1 MNFDVVNK
9 DWLLEKLSNEQS
21 MMEFVSFIDS
31 LLEPNF
37 SIAALNL
44 TRQEL
49 NLWKV
54 EGLIKSNDSELRE
67 WVRVNFF
74 DFIWL
79 KMVDIMRQSKI
90 PFSAINKIKKE
101 FFEINDED
109 LKQLLSNSFNQ
120 GRGEIADNEVMTLVQ
135 KEVVSQDYPPAVIA
149 LFKRYFPPF
158 NLFIFGLMIDRSP
171 INILVNTDGETVY
184 LNPNQLAQT
193 NVTEALVAFLSK
205 PFIGVPMHTLLDD
218 FYDNPKI
225 KLAEQQQVCNLTK
238 LETKVLGLLRK
249 ENIKEIRI
257 RFNQQLKGEIIIEH
271 VNYVNPDMLL
281 KNVHQILERGKY
293 STIKIVQEDGRIK
306 IFEEVIKEKIK
317 NIN

>member
-1 MNFDVVNK
+1 MKFDLLNT
-9 DWLLEKLSNEQS
+9 DWLTEKLSNENS
-21 MMEFVSFIDS
+21 MMGFVKFIDS
-31 LLEPNF
+31 LLEPIF
-37 SIAALNL
+37 SISALNL

-49 NLWKV
+49 NQWKA

-79 KMVDIMRQSKI
+79 KMIDIMRQSKI
-90 PFSAINKIKKE
+90 PFTTIHKLKKE
-101 FFEINDED
+101 FFEIDDQE
-109 LKQLLSNSFNQ
+109 LRYLLSNAYKQ
-120 GRGEIADNEVMTLVQ
+120 GKDEIPKGEVMNLIE
-135 KEVVSQDYPPAVIA
+135 KEVVSQDYPPAVMA

-158 NLFIFGLMIDRSP
+158 NLFIFGLMIERSP
-171 INILVNTDGETVY
+171 ISILVNADGQTVY
-184 LNPNQLAQT
+184 LNPNQLAKT

-205 PFIGVPMHTLLDD
+205 PFIGVPMHTLLDE

-257 RFNQQLKGEIIIEH
+257 RFNQQLRGELIIEH
-271 VNYVNPDMLL
+271 VNYVNPGMLL
-281 KNVHQILERGKY
+281 KNVQDILQRGKY
-293 STIKIVQEDGRIK
+293 STIKIVQEDGHLK
-306 IFEEVIKEKIK
+306 IFEEVIKEKV
-317 NIN
+317 IN

>member
-1 MNFDVVNK
+1 MKFDLLNT
-9 DWLLEKLSNEQS
+9 DWLTEKLSNENS
-21 MMEFVSFIDS
+21 MMGFVKFIDS
-31 LLEPNF
+31 LLEPIF
-37 SIAALNL
+37 SISALNL

-49 NLWKV
+49 NQWKA

-74 DFIWL
+74 DFVWL

-90 PFSAINKIKKE
+90 PFTTIHKLKKE
-101 FFEINDED
+101 FFEIDDQE
-109 LKQLLSNSFNQ
+109 LRYLLSNAYKQ
-120 GRGEIADNEVMTLVQ
+120 GKDEIPKGEVMNLIE
-135 KEVVSQDYPPAVIA
+135 KEVVSQDYPPAVMA

-158 NLFIFGLMIDRSP
+158 NLFIFGLMIERSP
-171 INILVNTDGETVY
+171 ISILVNADGQTVY
-184 LNPNQLAQT
+184 LNPNQLAKT

-205 PFIGVPMHTLLDD
+205 PFIGVPMHTLLDE

-257 RFNQQLKGEIIIEH
+257 RFNQQLRGEIIIEH
-271 VNYVNPDMLL
+271 VNYVNPGMLL
-281 KNVHQILERGKY
+281 KNVQDILQRGKY
-293 STIKIVQEDGRIK
+293 STIKIVQEDGHLK
-306 IFEEVIKEKIK
+306 IFEEVIKEKV
-317 NIN
+317 IN

>member
-37 SIAALNL
+37 SISALNL

-49 NLWKV
+49 NLWKA

-79 KMVDIMRQSKI
+79 KMVAVMRQSKI
-90 PFSAINKIKKE
+90 PFTAINKIKKE

-120 GRGEIADNEVMTLVQ
+120 GRGEIPYSEVMTLVQ
-135 KEVVSQDYPPAVIA
+135 KEVVAQDYPPAVIA

-158 NLFIFGLMIDRSP
+158 NLFVFGLMIDRNP
-171 INILVNTDGETVY
+171 IDILVNTDGETVY
-184 LNPNQLAQT
+184 LSPNQLAQT
-193 NVTEALVAFLSK
+193 NVTEALVTFLSK

-257 RFNQQLKGEIIIEH
+257 RFNQQLKGEIIIEQ

-317 NIN
+317 N

>member
-1 MNFDVVNK
+1 MKFDLLNT
-9 DWLLEKLSNEQS
+9 DWLTEKLSNENS
-21 MMEFVSFIDS
+21 MMGFVKFIDS
-31 LLEPNF
+31 LLEPIF
-37 SIAALNL
+37 SISALNL

-49 NLWKV
+49 NQWKA

-79 KMVDIMRQSKI
+79 KMIDIMRQSKI
-90 PFSAINKIKKE
+90 PFTTIHKLKKE
-101 FFEINDED
+101 FFEIDDQE
-109 LKQLLSNSFNQ
+109 LRYLLSNAYKQ
-120 GRGEIADNEVMTLVQ
+120 GKDEIPKGEVMNLIE
-135 KEVVSQDYPPAVIA
+135 KEVVSQDYPPAVMA

-158 NLFIFGLMIDRSP
+158 NLFIFGLMIERSP
-171 INILVNTDGETVY
+171 ISILVNANGQTVY
-184 LNPNQLAQT
+184 LNPNQLAKT

-205 PFIGVPMHTLLDD
+205 PFIGVPMHSLLDE

-257 RFNQQLKGEIIIEH
+257 RFNQQLRGQIIIEH
-271 VNYVNPDMLL
+271 VNYVNPGMLL
-281 KNVHQILERGKY
+281 KNVQDILQRGKY
-293 STIKIVQEDGRIK
+293 STIKIVQEDGHLK
-306 IFEEVIKEKIK
+306 IFEEVIKEKV
-317 NIN
+317 IN

>member
-1 MNFDVVNK
+1 MKFDLLNT
-9 DWLLEKLSNEQS
+9 DWLTEKLSNENS
-21 MMEFVSFIDS
+21 MMGFVKFIDS
-31 LLEPNF
+31 LLEPIF
-37 SIAALNL
+37 SISALNL

-49 NLWKV
+49 NQWKA

-90 PFSAINKIKKE
+90 PFTTIHKLKKE
-101 FFEINDED
+101 FFEIDDQE
-109 LKQLLSNSFNQ
+109 LRYLLSNAYKQ
-120 GRGEIADNEVMTLVQ
+120 GKDEIPKGEVMNLIE
-135 KEVVSQDYPPAVIA
+135 KEVVSQDYPPAVMA

-158 NLFIFGLMIDRSP
+158 NLFIFGLMIERSP
-171 INILVNTDGETVY
+171 ISILVNADGQTVY
-184 LNPNQLAQT
+184 LNPNQLAKT

-205 PFIGVPMHTLLDD
+205 PFIGVPMHTLLDE

-238 LETKVLGLLRK
+238 LETKVLGLLRN

-257 RFNQQLKGEIIIEH
+257 RFNQQLRGQIIIEH

-281 KNVHQILERGKY
+281 KNVQDILQRGKY
-293 STIKIVQEDGRIK
+293 STIKIVQEDGHLK
-306 IFEEVIKEKIK
+306 IFEEVIKEKV
-317 NIN
+317 IN

>member
-1 MNFDVVNK
+1 MKFDLLNT
-9 DWLLEKLSNEQS
+9 DWLTEKLSNENS
-21 MMEFVSFIDS
+21 MMGFVKFIDS
-31 LLEPNF
+31 LLEPIF
-37 SIAALNL
+37 SISALNL

-49 NLWKV
+49 NQWKA

-79 KMVDIMRQSKI
+79 KMIDIMRQSKI
-90 PFSAINKIKKE
+90 PFTTIHKLKKE
-101 FFEINDED
+101 FFEIDDQE
-109 LKQLLSNSFNQ
+109 LRYLLSNAYKQ
-120 GRGEIADNEVMTLVQ
+120 GKDEIPKGEVMNLVE
-135 KEVVSQDYPPAVIA
+135 KEVVSQDYPPAVMA

-158 NLFIFGLMIDRSP
+158 NLFIFGLLIERSP
-171 INILVNTDGETVY
+171 ISILVNADGQTVY
-184 LNPNQLAQT
+184 LNPNQLAKT

-205 PFIGVPMHTLLDD
+205 PFIGVPMHTLLDE

-257 RFNQQLKGEIIIEH
+257 RFNQQLRGEIIIEH
-271 VNYVNPDMLL
+271 VNYVNPGMLL
-281 KNVHQILERGKY
+281 KNVQDILQRGKY
-293 STIKIVQEDGRIK
+293 STIKIVQEDGHLK
-306 IFEEVIKEKIK
+306 IFEEVIKEKV
-317 NIN
+317 IN

>member
-1 MNFDVVNK
+1 MNLDVVNK

-21 MMEFVSFIDS
+21 MMEFVSFIDG

-37 SIAALNL
+37 SISALNL

-49 NLWKV
+49 NLWKA

-90 PFSAINKIKKE
+90 PFTAINKIKKE

-120 GRGEIADNEVMTLVQ
+120 GRGEIPDSEVMTLVK
-135 KEVVSQDYPPAVIA
+135 KEVVAQDYPPAVIA

-158 NLFIFGLMIDRSP
+158 NLFVFGLMIDRNP
-171 INILVNTDGETVY
+171 IDILVNTDGETVY
-184 LNPNQLAQT
+184 LNPNQLVQT

-225 KLAEQQQVCNLTK
+225 KLAEQQQVSNLTK

-257 RFNQQLKGEIIIEH
+257 RFNKQLKGEIIIEH
-271 VNYVNPDMLL
+271 VKYASPDVLL

-293 STIKIVQEDGRIK
+293 STIKIVQENGNIK
-306 IFEEVIKEKIK
+306 IFEEVIKEKIS
-317 NIN
+317 I

>member
-1 MNFDVVNK
+1 MNLDVVNK
-9 DWLLEKLSNEQS
+9 EWLLEKLSNEQS
-21 MMEFVSFIDS
+21 MMEFVSFIDG

-37 SIAALNL
+37 SISALNL

-49 NLWKV
+49 NLWKA

-79 KMVDIMRQSKI
+79 KMVTVMRQSKI
-90 PFSAINKIKKE
+90 PFTAINKIKKE

-120 GRGEIADNEVMTLVQ
+120 GRGEIPDSEVMTLVQ
-135 KEVVSQDYPPAVIA
+135 KDIVAQDYPPAVIA

-158 NLFIFGLMIDRSP
+158 NLFVFGLMIDRNP
-171 INILVNTDGETVY
+171 IDILVNTDGETVY

-205 PFIGVPMHTLLDD
+205 SFIGVPMHTLLDD
-218 FYDNPKI
+218 FYNNPKI

-257 RFNQQLKGEIIIEH
+257 RFNQQLKGEIIIEQ

-317 NIN
+317 N

>member
-1 MNFDVVNK
+1 MKFDLLNT
-9 DWLLEKLSNEQS
+9 DWLTEKLSNENS
-21 MMEFVSFIDS
+21 MMGFVKFIDS
-31 LLEPNF
+31 LLEPIF
-37 SIAALNL
+37 SISALNL

-49 NLWKV
+49 NQWKA

-79 KMVDIMRQSKI
+79 KMIDIMRQSKI
-90 PFSAINKIKKE
+90 PFTTIHKLKKE
-101 FFEINDED
+101 FFEIDDQE
-109 LKQLLSNSFNQ
+109 LRYLLSNAYKQ
-120 GRGEIADNEVMTLVQ
+120 GKDEIPKGEVMNLIE
-135 KEVVSQDYPPAVIA
+135 KEVVSQDYPPAVMA

-158 NLFIFGLMIDRSP
+158 NLFIFSLMIERSP
-171 INILVNTDGETVY
+171 ISILVNADGQTVY
-184 LNPNQLAQT
+184 LNPNQLAKT

-205 PFIGVPMHTLLDD
+205 PFIGVPMHTLLDE

-238 LETKVLGLLRK
+238 LETKVLGLLRN

-257 RFNQQLKGEIIIEH
+257 RFNQQLRGQIIIEH

-281 KNVHQILERGKY
+281 KNVQDILQRGKY
-293 STIKIVQEDGRIK
+293 STIKIVQEDGHLK
-306 IFEEVIKEKIK
+306 IFEEVIKEKV
-317 NIN
+317 IN

>member
-1 MNFDVVNK
+1 MKFDLLNT
-9 DWLLEKLSNEQS
+9 DWLTEKLSNENS
-21 MMEFVSFIDS
+21 MMGFVKFIDS
-31 LLEPNF
+31 LLEPIF
-37 SIAALNL
+37 SISALNL

-49 NLWKV
+49 NQWKA

-79 KMVDIMRQSKI
+79 KMIDIMRQSKI
-90 PFSAINKIKKE
+90 PFTTIHKLKKE
-101 FFEINDED
+101 FFEIDEQE
-109 LKQLLSNSFNQ
+109 LKYLLSNAYKQ
-120 GRGEIADNEVMTLVQ
+120 GKEEISKGPVMDFLES
-135 KEVVSQDYPPAVIA
+135 EVVLRDYPPAVIA

-158 NLFIFGLMIDRSP
+158 NLFIFGLMIERSP
-171 INILVNTDGETVY
+171 ISILVNADGQTVY
-184 LNPNQLAQT
+184 LNPNQLAKT

-205 PFIGVPMHTLLDD
+205 PFIGVPMHTLLDE

-257 RFNQQLKGEIIIEH
+257 RFNQQLRGEIIIEH
-271 VNYVNPDMLL
+271 VNYVNPGMLL
-281 KNVHQILERGKY
+281 KNVQDILQRGKY
-293 STIKIVQEDGRIK
+293 STIKIVQEDGHLK
-306 IFEEVIKEKIK
+306 IFEEVIKEKV
-317 NIN
+317 IN

>member
-1 MNFDVVNK
+1 MKFDLLNT
-9 DWLLEKLSNEQS
+9 DWLTEKLSNENS
-21 MMEFVSFIDS
+21 MMGFVKFIDS
-31 LLEPNF
+31 LLEPIF
-37 SIAALNL
+37 SISALNL

-49 NLWKV
+49 NQWKA

-79 KMVDIMRQSKI
+79 KMIDIMRQSKI
-90 PFSAINKIKKE
+90 PFTTIHKLKKE
-101 FFEINDED
+101 FFEINDQE
-109 LKQLLSNSFNQ
+109 LRYLLSNAYKQ
-120 GRGEIADNEVMTLVQ
+120 GKDEIPKGEVMNLIE
-135 KEVVSQDYPPAVIA
+135 KEVVSQDYPPAVMA

-158 NLFIFGLMIDRSP
+158 NLFIFGLMIERSP
-171 INILVNTDGETVY
+171 ISILVNADGQTVY
-184 LNPNQLAQT
+184 LNPNQLAKT

-205 PFIGVPMHTLLDD
+205 PFIGVPMHTLLDE

-257 RFNQQLKGEIIIEH
+257 RFNQQLRGEIIIEH
-271 VNYVNPDMLL
+271 VNYVNPGTLL
-281 KNVHQILERGKY
+281 KNVQDILQRGKY
-293 STIKIVQEDGRIK
+293 STIKIVQEDGHLK
-306 IFEEVIKEKIK
+306 IFEEVIKEKV
-317 NIN
+317 IN

>member
-9 DWLLEKLSNEQS
+9 DWLLKKLSNEQS

-37 SIAALNL
+37 SISALNL

-90 PFSAINKIKKE
+90 PFTAIKKIKKE

-120 GRGEIADNEVMTLVQ
+120 GRGEIPDSEVMSLVE
-135 KEVVSQDYPPAVIA
+135 KEVVSLDYPPAVIA

-171 INILVNTDGETVY
+171 INILVNSEGETVY
-184 LNPNQLAQT
+184 LIPKQLQQT
-193 NVTEALVAFLSK
+193 DVNEKLLSFLSK
-205 PFIGVPMHTLLDD
+205 PFVGVPMHSLLDE

-225 KLAEQQQVCNLTK
+225 KPSEQQQVCNLTK

-257 RFNQQLKGEIIIEH
+257 RFNQQLKGEIIIEQ

-317 NIN
+317 N

>member
-1 MNFDVVNK
+1 MKFDLLNT
-9 DWLLEKLSNEQS
+9 DWLTEKLSNENS
-21 MMEFVSFIDS
+21 MMGFVKFIDS
-31 LLEPNF
+31 LLEPIF
-37 SIAALNL
+37 SISALNL

-49 NLWKV
+49 NQWKA

-79 KMVDIMRQSKI
+79 KMIDIMRQSKI
-90 PFSAINKIKKE
+90 PFTTIHKLKKE
-101 FFEINDED
+101 FFEIDDQE
-109 LKQLLSNSFNQ
+109 LRYLLSNAYKQ
-120 GRGEIADNEVMTLVQ
+120 GKDEISKGPVMDFLES
-135 KEVVSQDYPPAVIA
+135 EVVLRDYPPAVIA

-158 NLFIFGLMIDRSP
+158 NLFIFGLMIERSP
-171 INILVNTDGETVY
+171 ISILVNADGQTVY
-184 LNPNQLAQT
+184 LNPNQLAKT

-205 PFIGVPMHTLLDD
+205 PFIGVPMHTLLDE

-257 RFNQQLKGEIIIEH
+257 RFNQQLRGEIIIEH
-271 VNYVNPDMLL
+271 VNYVNPGMLL
-281 KNVHQILERGKY
+281 KNVQDILQRGKY
-293 STIKIVQEDGRIK
+293 STIKIVQEDGHLK
-306 IFEEVIKEKIK
+306 IFEEVIKEKV
-317 NIN
+317 IN

>member
-1 MNFDVVNK
+1 MKFDLLNT
-9 DWLLEKLSNEQS
+9 DWLTEKLSNENS
-21 MMEFVSFIDS
+21 MMGFVKFIDS
-31 LLEPNF
+31 LLEPIF
-37 SIAALNL
+37 SISALSL

-49 NLWKV
+49 NQWKA

-79 KMVDIMRQSKI
+79 KMIDIMRQSKI
-90 PFSAINKIKKE
+90 PFTTIHKLKKE
-101 FFEINDED
+101 FFEIDDQE
-109 LKQLLSNSFNQ
+109 LRYLLSNAYKQ
-120 GRGEIADNEVMTLVQ
+120 GKDEIPKGEVMNLIE
-135 KEVVSQDYPPAVIA
+135 KEVVSQDYPPAVMA

-158 NLFIFGLMIDRSP
+158 NLFIFGLMIERSP
-171 INILVNTDGETVY
+171 ISILVNADGQTVY
-184 LNPNQLAQT
+184 LNPNQLAKT

-205 PFIGVPMHTLLDD
+205 PFIGVPMHTLLDE

-257 RFNQQLKGEIIIEH
+257 RFNQQLRGEIIIEH
-271 VNYVNPDMLL
+271 VNYVNPGMLL
-281 KNVHQILERGKY
+281 KNVQDILQRGKY
-293 STIKIVQEDGRIK
+293 STIKIVQEDGHLK
-306 IFEEVIKEKIK
+306 IFEEVIKEKV
-317 NIN
+317 IN

>member
-1 MNFDVVNK
+1 MKFDLLNT
-9 DWLLEKLSNEQS
+9 DWLTEKLSNENS
-21 MMEFVSFIDS
+21 MMGFVKFIDS
-31 LLEPNF
+31 LLEPIF
-37 SIAALNL
+37 SISALNL

-49 NLWKV
+49 NQWKA

-79 KMVDIMRQSKI
+79 KMIDIMRQSKI
-90 PFSAINKIKKE
+90 PFTTIHKLKKE
-101 FFEINDED
+101 FFEIDDQE
-109 LKQLLSNSFNQ
+109 LRYLLSNAYKQ
-120 GRGEIADNEVMTLVQ
+120 GKDEIPKGEVMNLIE
-135 KEVVSQDYPPAVIA
+135 KEVVSQDYPPAVMA

-158 NLFIFGLMIDRSP
+158 NLFIFGLMIERSP
-171 INILVNTDGETVY
+171 ISILVNADGQTVY
-184 LNPNQLAQT
+184 LNPNQLAKT

-205 PFIGVPMHTLLDD
+205 PFIGVPMHTLLDE

-257 RFNQQLKGEIIIEH
+257 RFNQQLRGQIIIEH
-271 VNYVNPDMLL
+271 VNYVNPGLLL
-281 KNVHQILERGKY
+281 KNVQDILQRGKY
-293 STIKIVQEDGRIK
+293 STIKIVQEDGHLK
-306 IFEEVIKEKIK
+306 IFEEVIKEKV
-317 NIN
+317 IN

>member
-1 MNFDVVNK
+1 MKFDLLNT
-9 DWLLEKLSNEQS
+9 DWLTEKLSNENS
-21 MMEFVSFIDS
+21 MMGFVKFIDS
-31 LLEPNF
+31 LLEPIF
-37 SIAALNL
+37 SISALSL

-49 NLWKV
+49 NQWKA

-79 KMVDIMRQSKI
+79 KMIDIMRQSKI
-90 PFSAINKIKKE
+90 PFTTIHKLKKE
-101 FFEINDED
+101 FFEIDDQE
-109 LKQLLSNSFNQ
+109 LRYLLSNAYKQ
-120 GRGEIADNEVMTLVQ
+120 GKDEIPKGEVMNLIE
-135 KEVVSQDYPPAVIA
+135 KEVVSQDYPPAVMA

-158 NLFIFGLMIDRSP
+158 NLFIFGLMIERSP
-171 INILVNTDGETVY
+171 ISILVNADGQTVY
-184 LNPNQLAQT
+184 LNPNQLAKT

-205 PFIGVPMHTLLDD
+205 PFIGVPMHTLLDE

-257 RFNQQLKGEIIIEH
+257 RFNQQLRGQIIIEH

-281 KNVHQILERGKY
+281 KNVQDILQRGKY
-293 STIKIVQEDGRIK
+293 STIKIVQEDGHLK
-306 IFEEVIKEKIK
+306 IFEEVIKEKV
-317 NIN
+317 IN

>member
-1 MNFDVVNK
+1 MKFDLLNT
-9 DWLLEKLSNEQS
+9 DWLTEKLSNENS
-21 MMEFVSFIDS
+21 MMGFVKFIDS
-31 LLEPNF
+31 LLEPIF
-37 SIAALNL
+37 SISALNL

-49 NLWKV
+49 NQWKA

-79 KMVDIMRQSKI
+79 KMIDIMRQSKI
-90 PFSAINKIKKE
+90 PFTTIHKLKKE
-101 FFEINDED
+101 FFEIDDQE
-109 LKQLLSNSFNQ
+109 LRYLLSNAYKQ
-120 GRGEIADNEVMTLVQ
+120 GKNEIPKGEVMNLIE
-135 KEVVSQDYPPAVIA
+135 KEVVSQDYPPAVMA

-158 NLFIFGLMIDRSP
+158 NLFIFGLMIERSP
-171 INILVNTDGETVY
+171 ISILVNADGQTVY
-184 LNPNQLAQT
+184 LNPNQLAKT

-205 PFIGVPMHTLLDD
+205 PFIGVPMHTLLDE

-257 RFNQQLKGEIIIEH
+257 RFNQQLRGEIIIEH
-271 VNYVNPDMLL
+271 VNYVNPAMLL
-281 KNVHQILERGKY
+281 KNVQDILQRGKY
-293 STIKIVQEDGRIK
+293 STIKIVQEDGHLK
-306 IFEEVIKEKIK
+306 IFEEVIKEKV
-317 NIN
+317 IN

>member
-1 MNFDVVNK
+1 MKFDLLNT
-9 DWLLEKLSNEQS
+9 DWLTEKLSNENS
-21 MMEFVSFIDS
+21 MMGFVKFIDS
-31 LLEPNF
+31 LLEPIF
-37 SIAALNL
+37 SISALNL

-49 NLWKV
+49 NQWKA

-79 KMVDIMRQSKI
+79 KMIDIMRQSKI
-90 PFSAINKIKKE
+90 PFTTIHKLKKE
-101 FFEINDED
+101 FFEIDDQE
-109 LKQLLSNSFNQ
+109 LRYLLSNAYKQ
-120 GRGEIADNEVMTLVQ
+120 GKDEIPKGEVMNLIE
-135 KEVVSQDYPPAVIA
+135 KEVVSQDYPPAVMA

-158 NLFIFGLMIDRSP
+158 NLFIFGLMIERSP
-171 INILVNTDGETVY
+171 ISILVNADGQTVY
-184 LNPNQLAQT
+184 LNPNQLSKT

-205 PFIGVPMHTLLDD
+205 PFIGVPMHTLLDE

-257 RFNQQLKGEIIIEH
+257 RFNQQLRGEIIIEH
-271 VNYVNPDMLL
+271 VNYVNPGMLL
-281 KNVHQILERGKY
+281 KNVQDILQRGKY
-293 STIKIVQEDGRIK
+293 STIKIVQEDGHLK
-306 IFEEVIKEKIK
+306 IFEEVIKEKV
-317 NIN
+317 IN

>member
-1 MNFDVVNK
+1 MKFDLLNT
-9 DWLLEKLSNEQS
+9 DWLTEKLSNENS
-21 MMEFVSFIDS
+21 MMGFVKFIDS
-31 LLEPNF
+31 LLEPIF
-37 SIAALNL
+37 SISALNL

-49 NLWKV
+49 NQWKA

-79 KMVDIMRQSKI
+79 KMIDIMRQSKI
-90 PFSAINKIKKE
+90 PFTTIHKLKKE
-101 FFEINDED
+101 FFEIDDQE
-109 LKQLLSNSFNQ
+109 LRYLLSKAYKQ
-120 GRGEIADNEVMTLVQ
+120 GKDEIPKGEVMNLIE
-135 KEVVSQDYPPAVIA
+135 KEVVSQDYPPAVMA

-158 NLFIFGLMIDRSP
+158 NLFIFGLMIERSP
-171 INILVNTDGETVY
+171 ISILVNADGQTVY
-184 LNPNQLAQT
+184 LNPNQLAKT

-205 PFIGVPMHTLLDD
+205 PFIGVPMHTLLDE

-257 RFNQQLKGEIIIEH
+257 RFNQQLRGQIIIEH
-271 VNYVNPDMLL
+271 VNYVNPGMLL
-281 KNVHQILERGKY
+281 KNVQDILQRGKY
-293 STIKIVQEDGRIK
+293 STIKIVQEDGHLK
-306 IFEEVIKEKIK
+306 IFEEVIKEKI
-317 NIN
+317 IN

>member
-1 MNFDVVNK
+1 MKFDLLNT
-9 DWLLEKLSNEQS
+9 DWLTEKLSNENS
-21 MMEFVSFIDS
+21 MMGFVKFIDS
-31 LLEPNF
+31 LLEPIF
-37 SIAALNL
+37 SISALNL

-49 NLWKV
+49 NQWKA

-79 KMVDIMRQSKI
+79 KMIDIMRQCKI
-90 PFSAINKIKKE
+90 PFTTIHKLKKE
-101 FFEINDED
+101 FFEIDDQE
-109 LKQLLSNSFNQ
+109 LRYLLSNAYKQ
-120 GRGEIADNEVMTLVQ
+120 GKDEIPKGEVMNLIE
-135 KEVVSQDYPPAVIA
+135 KEVVSQDYPPAVMA

-158 NLFIFGLMIDRSP
+158 NLFIFGLMIERSP
-171 INILVNTDGETVY
+171 ISILVNAYGQTVY
-184 LNPNQLAQT
+184 LNPNQLAKT

-205 PFIGVPMHTLLDD
+205 PFIGVPMHTLLDE

-257 RFNQQLKGEIIIEH
+257 RFNQQLRGEIIIEH
-271 VNYVNPDMLL
+271 VNYVNPGMLL
-281 KNVHQILERGKY
+281 KNVQDILQRGKY
-293 STIKIVQEDGRIK
+293 STIKIVQEDGHLK
-306 IFEEVIKEKIK
+306 IFEEVIKEKV
-317 NIN
+317 IN

>member
-1 MNFDVVNK
+1 MKFDLLNT
-9 DWLLEKLSNEQS
+9 DWLTEKLSNENS
-21 MMEFVSFIDS
+21 MMGFVKFIDS
-31 LLEPNF
+31 LLEPIF
-37 SIAALNL
+37 SISALNL

-49 NLWKV
+49 NQWKA

-79 KMVDIMRQSKI
+79 KMIDIMRQSKI
-90 PFSAINKIKKE
+90 PFTTIHKLKKE
-101 FFEINDED
+101 FFEIDDQE
-109 LKQLLSNSFNQ
+109 LRYLLSNAYKQ
-120 GRGEIADNEVMTLVQ
+120 GKDEIPKGEVMNLIE

-158 NLFIFGLMIDRSP
+158 NLFIFGLMIERSP
-171 INILVNTDGETVY
+171 ISILVNADGQTVY
-184 LNPNQLAQT
+184 LNPNQLAKT

-205 PFIGVPMHTLLDD
+205 PFIGVPMHTLLDE

-257 RFNQQLKGEIIIEH
+257 RFNQQLRGEIIIEH
-271 VNYVNPDMLL
+271 VNYVNPGMLL
-281 KNVHQILERGKY
+281 KNVQDILQRGKY
-293 STIKIVQEDGRIK
+293 STIKIVQEDGHLK
-306 IFEEVIKEKIK
+306 IFEEVIKEKV
-317 NIN
+317 IN

>member
-1 MNFDVVNK
+1 MKFDLLNT
-9 DWLLEKLSNEQS
+9 DWLTEKLSNENS
-21 MMEFVSFIDS
+21 MMGFVKFIDS
-31 LLEPNF
+31 LLEPIF
-37 SIAALNL
+37 SISALNL

-49 NLWKV
+49 NQWKA

-79 KMVDIMRQSKI
+79 KMIDIMRQSKI
-90 PFSAINKIKKE
+90 PFTTIHKLKKE
-101 FFEINDED
+101 FFEIDEQE
-109 LKQLLSNSFNQ
+109 LKYLLSNAYKQ
-120 GRGEIADNEVMTLVQ
+120 GKEEISKGPVMDFLES
-135 KEVVSQDYPPAVIA
+135 EVVLRDYPPAVMA

-158 NLFIFGLMIDRSP
+158 NLFIFGLLIERSP
-171 INILVNTDGETVY
+171 ISILVNADGQTVY
-184 LNPNQLAQT
+184 LNPNQLAKT

-205 PFIGVPMHTLLDD
+205 PFIGVPMHTLLDE

-257 RFNQQLKGEIIIEH
+257 RFNQQLRGEIIIEH
-271 VNYVNPDMLL
+271 VNYVNPGMLL
-281 KNVHQILERGKY
+281 KNVQDILQRGKY
-293 STIKIVQEDGRIK
+293 STIKIVQEDGHLK
-306 IFEEVIKEKIK
+306 IFEEVIKEKV
-317 NIN
+317 IN

>member
-1 MNFDVVNK
+1 MKFDLLNT
-9 DWLLEKLSNEQS
+9 DWLTEKLSNENS
-21 MMEFVSFIDS
+21 MMGFVKFIDS
-31 LLEPNF
+31 LLEPIF
-37 SIAALNL
+37 SISALSL

-49 NLWKV
+49 NQWKA

-79 KMVDIMRQSKI
+79 KMIDIMRQSKI
-90 PFSAINKIKKE
+90 PFTTIHKLKKE
-101 FFEINDED
+101 FFEIDDQE
-109 LKQLLSNSFNQ
+109 LRYLLSNAYKQ
-120 GRGEIADNEVMTLVQ
+120 GKDEIPKGEVMNLIE
-135 KEVVSQDYPPAVIA
+135 KEVVSQDYPPAVMA

-158 NLFIFGLMIDRSP
+158 NLFIFGLMIERSP
-171 INILVNTDGETVY
+171 ISILVNADGQTVY
-184 LNPNQLAQT
+184 LNPNQLSKT

-205 PFIGVPMHTLLDD
+205 PFIGVPMHTLLDE

-257 RFNQQLKGEIIIEH
+257 RFNQQLRGEIIIEH
-271 VNYVNPDMLL
+271 VNYVNPGMLL
-281 KNVHQILERGKY
+281 KNVQDILQRGKY
-293 STIKIVQEDGRIK
+293 STIKIVQEDGHLK
-306 IFEEVIKEKIK
+306 IFEEVIKEKV
-317 NIN
+317 IN

>member
-1 MNFDVVNK
+1 MKFDLLNT
-9 DWLLEKLSNEQS
+9 DWLTEKLSNENS
-21 MMEFVSFIDS
+21 MMGFVKFIDS
-31 LLEPNF
+31 LLEPIF
-37 SIAALNL
+37 SISALNL

-49 NLWKV
+49 NQWKA

-79 KMVDIMRQSKI
+79 KMIDIMRQSKI
-90 PFSAINKIKKE
+90 PFTTIHKLKKE
-101 FFEINDED
+101 FFEIDDQE
-109 LKQLLSNSFNQ
+109 LRYLLSKAYKQ
-120 GRGEIADNEVMTLVQ
+120 GKDEIPKGEVMNLIE
-135 KEVVSQDYPPAVIA
+135 KEVVSQDYPPAVMA

-158 NLFIFGLMIDRSP
+158 NLFIFGLMIERSP
-171 INILVNTDGETVY
+171 ISILVNADGQTVY
-184 LNPNQLAQT
+184 LNPNQLAKT

-205 PFIGVPMHTLLDD
+205 PFIGVPMHTLLDE

-257 RFNQQLKGEIIIEH
+257 RFNQQLRGEIIIEH
-271 VNYVNPDMLL
+271 VNYVNPAMLL
-281 KNVHQILERGKY
+281 KNVQDILQRGKY
-293 STIKIVQEDGRIK
+293 STIKIVQEDGHLK
-306 IFEEVIKEKIK
+306 IFEEVIKEKI
-317 NIN
+317 IN

>member
-1 MNFDVVNK
+1 MKFDLLNT
-9 DWLLEKLSNEQS
+9 DWLTEKLSNENS
-21 MMEFVSFIDS
+21 MMGFVKFIDS
-31 LLEPNF
+31 LLEPIF
-37 SIAALNL
+37 SISALNL

-49 NLWKV
+49 NQWKA

-79 KMVDIMRQSKI
+79 KMIDIMRQSKI
-90 PFSAINKIKKE
+90 PFTTIHKLKKE
-101 FFEINDED
+101 FFEIDDQE
-109 LKQLLSNSFNQ
+109 LRYLLSNAYKQ
-120 GRGEIADNEVMTLVQ
+120 GKDEIPKGEVMNLIE
-135 KEVVSQDYPPAVIA
+135 KEVVSQDYPPAVMA

-158 NLFIFGLMIDRSP
+158 NLFIFGLMIERSP
-171 INILVNTDGETVY
+171 ISILVNADGQTVY
-184 LNPNQLAQT
+184 LNPNQLAKT

-205 PFIGVPMHTLLDD
+205 PFIGVPMHTLLDE

-257 RFNQQLKGEIIIEH
+257 RFNQQLRGEIIIEH
-271 VNYVNPDMLL
+271 VNYVNPGMLL
-281 KNVHQILERGKY
+281 KNVQDILQRDKY
-293 STIKIVQEDGRIK
+293 STIKIVQEDGHLK
-306 IFEEVIKEKIK
+306 IFEEVIKEKV
-317 NIN
+317 IN

>member
-1 MNFDVVNK
+1 MKFDLLNT
-9 DWLLEKLSNEQS
+9 DWLTEKLSNENS
-21 MMEFVSFIDS
+21 MMGFVNFIDS
-31 LLEPNF
+31 LLEPIF
-37 SIAALNL
+37 SISALNL

-49 NLWKV
+49 NQWKA

-79 KMVDIMRQSKI
+79 KMIDIMRQSKI
-90 PFSAINKIKKE
+90 PFTTIHKLKKE
-101 FFEINDED
+101 FFEIDDQE
-109 LKQLLSNSFNQ
+109 LRYLLSNAYKQ
-120 GRGEIADNEVMTLVQ
+120 GKDEIPKGEVMNLIE
-135 KEVVSQDYPPAVIA
+135 KEVVSQDYPPAVMA

-158 NLFIFGLMIDRSP
+158 NLFIFGLMIERSP
-171 INILVNTDGETVY
+171 ISILVNADGQTVY
-184 LNPNQLAQT
+184 LNPNQLAKT

-205 PFIGVPMHTLLDD
+205 PFIGVPMHTLLDE

-238 LETKVLGLLRK
+238 LETKVLGLLRN

-257 RFNQQLKGEIIIEH
+257 RFNQQLRGQIIIEH

-281 KNVHQILERGKY
+281 KNVQDILQRGKY
-293 STIKIVQEDGRIK
+293 STIKIVQEDGHLK
-306 IFEEVIKEKIK
+306 IFEEVIKEKV
-317 NIN
+317 IN

>member
-1 MNFDVVNK
+1 MNFNVVNK
-9 DWLLEKLSNEQS
+9 GWLLEKLSNEKS

-31 LLEPNF
+31 LLEPIF
-37 SIAALNL
+37 SISALNL

-49 NLWKV
+49 NQWKA
-54 EGLIKSNDSELRE
+54 EGLIRSNDSELRE

-79 KMVDIMRQSKI
+79 KMVDIMRQFKI
-90 PFSAINKIKKE
+90 PFTVIHKLKKE
-101 FFEINDED
+101 FFEIDDQD
-109 LKQLLSNSFNQ
+109 LKMLLSNAYEQ
-120 GRGEIADNEVMTLVQ
+120 GKDEISKGQVMNLIE

-158 NLFIFGLMIDRSP
+158 NLFIFGLMIERSP
-171 INILVNTDGETVY
+171 ISILVNADGQTVY
-184 LNPNQLAQT
+184 LNPNQLSET
-193 NVTEALVAFLSK
+193 NVTETLVAFLSK
-205 PFIGVPMHTLLDD
+205 PFIGVPMHALLDE

-257 RFNQQLKGEIIIEH
+257 RFNQQLRGQIIIEH
-271 VNYVNPDMLL
+271 VNYVNPGMLI
-281 KNVHQILERGKY
+281 KNVQDILQRGKY
-293 STIKIVQEDGRIK
+293 STIKIVQEDGYLK
-306 IFEEVIKEKIK
+306 IFEEVIKEKI
-317 NIN
+317 IN

>member
-1 MNFDVVNK
+1 MNFNVVNK
-9 DWLLEKLSNEQS
+9 GWLLEKLSNEKS

-31 LLEPNF
+31 LLEPIF
-37 SIAALNL
+37 SISALNL

-49 NLWKV
+49 NQWKA

-79 KMVDIMRQSKI
+79 KMVDIMRQFKI
-90 PFSAINKIKKE
+90 PFTVIHKLKKE
-101 FFEINDED
+101 FFEIDDQD
-109 LKQLLSNSFNQ
+109 LKKLLSNAYEQ
-120 GRGEIADNEVMTLVQ
+120 GKEETPKGPVMDFLES
-135 KEVVSQDYPPAVIA
+135 EVVLRDYPPAVIA

-158 NLFIFGLMIDRSP
+158 NLFIFGLMIERSP
-171 INILVNTDGETVY
+171 ISILVNADGQTVY
-184 LNPNQLAQT
+184 LNPNQLSET
-193 NVTEALVAFLSK
+193 NVTETLVAFLSK
-205 PFIGVPMHTLLDD
+205 PFIGVPMHALLDE

-257 RFNQQLKGEIIIEH
+257 RFNQQLRGQITIEH
-271 VNYVNPDMLL
+271 VNYVNPGMLL
-281 KNVHQILERGKY
+281 KNVQDILQRGKY
-293 STIKIVQEDGRIK
+293 STIKIVQEDGHLK
-306 IFEEVIKEKIK
+306 IFEEVIKEKV
-317 NIN
+317 IN